1 MSNYLIHYGVKGS
14 KWGFNKGK
22 RNGKKVA
29 QYEYDSQGNLYTVY
43 GDNPEKERN
52 GDQRPPFFKTKEI
65 PMTSKARISY
75 SKGRFNQ
82 TGERGPKLAFGSR
95 SLYKS
100 GTAAKNRK
108 RAKSI
113 SNEKFSESIKN
124 LKKTGKRAARKQKA
138 ENWLNDRKSYLS
150 RTYKSVKNKLTKSKI
165 GSSLASPKMGTNA
178 RSKATPKMGTNA
190 PKHIERVL
198 GVSKYTPAPKMGTN
212 ARKVTSKMGTNA
224 RSKATS
230 KMGTNASKVAPKSRV
245 ELASRK
251 VLSTAKKSYGL
262 HDGKTMTVNERR
274 SYGLHNGPSR
284 SITGGRGVGE
294 RRVGSSGV
302 RKAVNANNNAHNL
315 HNGPTRTITG
325 GRGVGERGRY
335 SNDYSLHNEPR
346 KKKKNY
352 KSLH

>member
-29 QYEYDSQGNLYTVY
+29 QYEYDSGNLYTVY

-75 SKGRFNQ
+75 STGRFNQ
-82 TGERGPKLAFGSR
+82 TGERGPKSAFGSR

-190 PKHIERVL
+190 
-198 GVSKYTPAPKMGTN
+198 
-212 ARKVTSKMGTNA
+212 RKVT
-224 RSKATS
+224 
-230 KMGTNASKVAPKSRV
+230 PKSRV

-251 VLSTAKKSYGL
+251 VLSAAKKSYGL

-315 HNGPTRTITG
+315 HNGPARTITG

>member
-43 GDNPEKERN
+43 GDNPEKEGN
-52 GDQRPPFFKTKEI
+52 GYQRPPFFKTKEI
-65 PMTSKARISY
+65 PMTSKARIS
-75 SKGRFNQ
+75 SLKGRFNQ
-82 TGERGPKLAFGSR
+82 TGGPKLAFGSR
-95 SLYKS
+95 SFYKS

-113 SNEKFSESIKN
+113 SNEKFSESIKD
-124 LKKTGKRAARKQKA
+124 LKKMGKRAARKQKV

-150 RTYKSVKNKLTKSKI
+150 KTYESVKNKLTKSKI
-165 GSSLASPKMGTNA
+165 GSSASPKMGTNARSKVTPKMGTNA

-190 PKHIERVL
+190 
-198 GVSKYTPAPKMGTN
+198 
-212 ARKVTSKMGTNA
+212 

-230 KMGTNASKVAPKSRV
+230 KMGTNARKVAPKSRV

-251 VLSTAKKSYGL
+251 VLSEAKKSYGL

-302 RKAVNANNNAHNL
+302 RKAVNANNNANNL

-335 SNDYSLHNEPR
+335 SNNYSLHNEPR

>member
-22 RNGKKVA
+22 RNGKQVA
-29 QYEYDSQGNLYTVY
+29 QYEYDSQGNLM
-43 GDNPEKERN
+43 EKGRINSIKARN
-52 GDQRPPFFKTKEI
+52 GYQRPP
-65 PMTSKARISY
+65 MMSKARIS
-75 SKGRFNQ
+75 SLKGRFNQ
-82 TGERGPKLAFGSR
+82 TGGYHSYPGERGPKLAFGSR
-95 SLYKS
+95 FSYKS
-100 GTAAKNRK
+100 GTAAKNRPAADSARK

-113 SNEKFSESIKN
+113 SNEKFSESIKD
-124 LKKTGKRAARKQKA
+124 LKKMGKRAARKQKV

-150 RTYKSVKNKLTKSKI
+150 KTYESVKNKLTKSKI
-165 GSSLASPKMGTNA
+165 GSSASPKMGTNA
-178 RSKATPKMGTNA
+178 RSKVT
-190 PKHIERVL
+190 
-198 GVSKYTPAPKMGTN
+198 PKMGTN
-212 ARKVTSKMGTNA
+212 ARKVT
-224 RSKATS
+224 
-230 KMGTNASKVAPKSRV
+230 PKSRV

-251 VLSTAKKSYGL
+251 VLSAAKKSYGL